1 MNTFLY
7 INIYIL
13 TFKAMSNCQC
23 FSELGLHAKQKMFL
37 ECFFSPSLEQ
47 KERKRYEQK
56 KKTLETFEQL
66 KRLKA

>member
-1 MNTFLY
+1 
-7 INIYIL
+7 
-13 TFKAMSNCQC
+13 MSNCQC

-56 KKTLETFEQL
+56 KRKTLETFEQL